1 MASLAGDRLERGLG
15 KRVGLERIRSWV
27 EPRFLWEEMVVGPG
41 TSEGVLW
48 VSV

>member
-27 EPRFLWEEMVVGPG
+27 ELISLGRDGSGARFF
-41 TSEGVLW
+41 
-48 VSV
+48 

>member
-15 KRVGLERIRSWV
+15 KRVGLER
-27 EPRFLWEEMVVGPG
+27 FLWEEMVVEPG

-48 VSV
+48 VTV